1 MCARGVNCSLILDV
15 DGPVHVGAHGLA
27 QQPCQ
32 AIRLYRQV
40 VGTEGASFW
49 QRGLTV
55 RNGEW
60 KTCSLASV
68 HKPVLGYQLR
78 RTKLSSAWSEYASE
92 IESGM
97 G

>member
-1 MCARGVNCSLILDV
+1 MCASGVNCSLILDV

-49 QRGLTV
+49 QRGLQY
-55 RNGEW
+55 GM
-60 KTCSLASV
+60 
-68 HKPVLGYQLR
+68 
-78 RTKLSSAWSEYASE
+78 ASE
-92 IESGM
+92 NMKPRIRAQASTRISATKNQT
-97 G
+97 